1 MAGGAATTV
10 ATANLTESTAAKT
23 LVLPL
28 QQALQ
33 FYLLKPAIAIA
44 ITGAVVTAWHATLTN
59 P

>member
-1 MAGGAATTV
+1 MAGGAATTA
-10 ATANLTESTAAKT
+10 ATANLTESTAALIAAKT

-44 ITGAVVTAWHATLTN
+44 ITGAVVTA
-59 P
+59 